1 MLACLDVSYLPD
13 SAIAGAV
20 LFQSWT
26 DALPFREL
34 TTRIQPAAPYVP
46 GEFYKREL
54 PGLLAVLAQVDEIPN
69 TIVIDGYVW
78 LSSEGKPGLGA
89 RLYEALGNKTAVI
102 GVAKTAFRQAPAI
115 EVRHGQ
121 AQRPLYVSAVGM
133 SNDIAA
139 KCIEMMHGAYRIPT
153 LLKRVDMLCR
163 NA

>member
-1 MLACLDVSYLPD
+1 MLACLDISYRED

-54 PGLLAVLAQVDEIPN
+54 PGLLAVLAQVNEN
-69 TIVIDGYVW
+69 LKTIVIDGYVW

-89 RLYEALGNKTAVI
+89 HLYNALGNKTAVI
-102 GVAKTAFRQAPAI
+102 GVAKTLFHQAPAV
-115 EVRHGQ
+115 ELRHGQ

-133 SNDIAA
+133 SNENAA
-139 KCIEMMHGAYRIPT
+139 KCIEKMHGAYRIPT
-153 LLKRVDMLCR
+153 LLKRVDILCR